1 MKKKLVALC
10 AIMLLASGCGK
21 VPKLDNG
28 KDAIVS
34 FKNGD
39 KISVDDFYS
48 KLKDDMGLNTLIT
61 MIDTYIC
68 ETEFKDYKDTASK
81 NAQAYIDAFIEQY
94 GGKDKFLEALQSQT
108 NYQTIDAYQNY
119 LYLANLQ
126 SHAIE
131 EYAKTKITD
140 KEIKAYYDD
149 EAIGDM
155 EINHILITA
164 DVKDAWEFVLDTI
177 DEELTI
183 NYIKK
188 IHFEICKGQ
197 GVEPLGEFR
206 DKGVGITGTSYRPKL
221 PSECN
226 YDAELN
232 NIMNIDND
240 LDRCITLF
248 LWIQKSQMFLDGNK
262 RVANLVA
269 NKEMIRNGMG
279 IIAVPVE
286 KIGEY
291 FTELIKFYETNDYTN
306 IKKWIYENCVDGV
319 D

>member
-1 MKKKLVALC
+1 MKNKYNMTKEDNIFFAKRKL
-10 AIMLLASGCGK
+10 I
-21 VPKLDNG
+21 DNLYKSANLEG
-28 KDAIVS
+28 IAVTFADTVD
-34 FKNGD
+34 FVNNVNNG
-39 KISVDDFYS
+39 KISVNDML
-48 KLKDDMGLNTLIT
+48 KLKGL
-61 MIDTYIC
+61 
-68 ETEFKDYKDTASK
+68 
-81 NAQAYIDAFIEQY
+81 
-94 GGKDKFLEALQSQT
+94 
-108 NYQTIDAYQNY
+108 
-119 LYLANLQ
+119 
-126 SHAIE
+126 
-131 EYAKTKITD
+131 
-140 KEIKAYYDD
+140 
-149 EAIGDM
+149 
-155 EINHILITA
+155 
-164 DVKDAWEFVLDTI
+164 KDAWEYVLNTI
-177 DEELTI
+177 DEKLTI
-183 NYIKK
+183 DYIKK
-188 IHFEICKGQ
+188 IHFQICKGQ
-197 GVEPLGEFR
+197 NIEPLGEFR

-286 KIGEY
+286 KIGKY

-306 IKKWIYENCVDGV
+306 IKKWIYENCIDGV